1 MADLISTFFGAWRIE
16 SPDERFR
23 QIASAVVDGIEYDDP
38 RTPQTLKGINAL
50 SDYVGMF
57 AANAP
62 GWSARVVGTDSTAGV
77 TRATVAFGGKGP
89 DGNEVTQIGQ
99 YFVETEGGLI
109 SRMVGFVGTGSIE

>member
-1 MADLISTFFGAWRIE
+1 MADLISTFFDAWRME
-16 SPDERFR
+16 SSDERLK
-23 QIASAVVDGIEYDDP
+23 QITRAVNDAVEYDDP

-62 GWSARVVGTDSTAGV
+62 GWSARVINTDTTAGV
-77 TRATVAFGGKGP
+77 TRATVAFGGMAP

-99 YFVETEGGLI
+99 YFVETEGNLI
-109 SRMVGFVGTGSIE
+109 SRMVGFVGTGSLD